1 MRGQDAFRVE
11 GGVIEVLSDRT
22 CRVELANG
30 HRLLGFALGRANK
43 DFAGLKPG
51 DKVKLQ
57 LTPFD
62 LSTGRLLEVKKDE
75 LT

>member
-1 MRGQDAFRVE
+1 
-11 GGVIEVLSDRT
+11 
-22 CRVELANG
+22 VELANG
-30 HRLLGFALGRANK
+30 HQLLGFAVGRTKMN
-43 DFAGLKPG
+43 FTGVKPG

-62 LSTGRLLEVKKDE
+62 LSTGRLLVEKKDD